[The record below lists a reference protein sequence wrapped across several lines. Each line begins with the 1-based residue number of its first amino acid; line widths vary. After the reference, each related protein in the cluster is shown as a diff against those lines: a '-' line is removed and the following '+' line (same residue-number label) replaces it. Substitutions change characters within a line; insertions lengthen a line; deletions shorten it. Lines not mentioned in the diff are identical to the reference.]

1 MVKVVEAD
9 GNVARFSRR
18 VNSSRVIAEGMPS
31 VRRRRYVSAYL
42 RDSGEVRIGW
52 GAFVDIFLD
61 VDDDACAESF
71 GLAVAP
77 LLLAVLFFMGNGLK
91 SSGNSDTLEN
101 VYYTDKTKE
110 IGRLV
115 RDGRK
120 WGSSQNQERILNG
133 ITPWD
138 NFIHVM

>member
-1 MVKVVEAD
+1 MDV
-9 GNVARFSRR
+9 
-18 VNSSRVIAEGMPS
+18 
-31 VRRRRYVSAYL
+31 
-42 RDSGEVRIGW
+42 
-52 GAFVDIFLD
+52 FLD